1 MDNFH
6 NFALF
11 AQKNQ
16 EIFTRINAEK
26 TYQEHCKSLSS
37 LNTTLYRET
46 PLHSVPT
53 STTITPIPEPRIT
66 IPSPTVRVN
75 AATVVANPPLPSVPH
90 HFEVASTEDITIFAY
105 SDVKLGQVIKDNELL
120 KLILRALQ
128 WEHHGNVQSQAQ
140 QLECLRN
147 TSFRAVMTN
156 PLLLQDEDLV
166 QLLGPYLSKDAY
178 GPPPSAKVS
187 TQQVVDASGVTE
199 MEVGIDP
206 SLFFPYDDDDT
217 KTNDGEDMR
226 PAPITKTKRPRNIVP
241 KKRTPKTKTGLSAL
255 PQLPHAAAVDVVL
268 DATKHKLP
276 EVTILPEPM
285 TIPAPKPIIPP
296 PVISDVHR
304 KKPKIDLNS
313 DDSSEKQLIRVR
325 ILPLEKRKEQQ
336 PQLVQR
342 ILQKSKQQ
350 STTTTPAE
358 KPGRKNSKHVSF
370 AEDVVV
376 SSTTPTTAAAV
387 VATIPSPVPT
397 PIPAP
402 KPTQTPVPVVAPAPV
417 IVASTT
423 TTTPSASVPP
433 PAPAPAPVVTVD
445 AVAAAVAASPPPV
458 VVTAPVAPTPTPNVA
473 TPVTTRKT
481 KAKAKTVT
489 NAATSSTPNIPVA
502 TPATTRS
509 ATKAKPFKCQVCSKK
524 YTTKGNLTAHM
535 KTHKGKGKF
544 TCDKC
549 GRM

>member
-1 MDNFH
+1 MPHLICNDCAIKVDNFH

-46 PLHSVPT
+46 PLTVTPA
-53 STTITPIPEPRIT
+53 TTLTIPEPRIT
-66 IPSPTVRVN
+66 IPSPTMG
-75 AATVVANPPLPSVPH
+75 NPTSLPPIPH
-90 HFEVASTEDITIFAY
+90 QFEVASTEDITIIAY
-105 SDVKLGQVIKDNELL
+105 SDVKLGQVIKDIELL

-128 WEHHGNVQSQAQ
+128 WEYHGNVQSQSQ

-178 GPPPSAKVS
+178 GPPPSTKSSAHS
-187 TQQVVDASGVTE
+187 SQPIYAESSGVTE

-206 SLFFPYDDDDT
+206 ALFFPYDDDDA
-217 KTNDGEDMR
+217 KTTDAEEVR
-226 PAPITKTKRPRNIVP
+226 HPPIHAKRTRKIVP
-241 KKRTPKTKTGLSAL
+241 KKRTPKAKAGPTTASL

-276 EVTILPEPM
+276 EVTIMPEPV
-285 TIPAPKPIIPP
+285 IIAAPAVVPAPAPIVVLPPAAVVEPKVQAIEEKEAAGPKP
-296 PVISDVHR
+296 
-304 KKPKIDLNS
+304 
-313 DDSSEKQLIRVR
+313 LIRVR
-325 ILPLEKRKEQQ
+325 ILPMEKAKEQ

-342 ILQKSKQQ
+342 ILQKSKQPPAQ
-350 STTTTPAE
+350 PATPPKSA
-358 KPGRKNSKHVSF
+358 RKKHVSF
-370 AEDVVV
+370 ATEDVIV
-376 SSTTPTTAAAV
+376 TPTPPTPVV
-387 VATIPSPVPT
+387 VATP
-397 PIPAP
+397 P
-402 KPTQTPVPVVAPAPV
+402 KPVVA
-417 IVASTT
+417 
-423 TTTPSASVPP
+423 
-433 PAPAPAPVVTVD
+433 
-445 AVAAAVAASPPPV
+445 
-458 VVTAPVAPTPTPNVA
+458 TPTLSA
-473 TPVTTRKT
+473 RKT
-481 KAKAKTVT
+481 KAKAKAAAAAVVT
-489 NAATSSTPNIPVA
+489 LPVA

-509 ATKAKPFKCQVCSKK
+509 ATKSKAYKCLVCSKK
-524 YTTKGNLTAHM
+524 YSTKGNLNVHM